1 MERVLM
7 VGGSPHKK
15 KNFLARANFLEA
27 QIPKSVYLY
36 TSNLTPPPKQKMEI
50 FRSYTGSLA
59 LLGVQPIQELAKKMA
74 VTMIGSDLGDDFD
87 AKKALLAIVNLSSPI
102 ILEDDALRP
111 ELLRVYND
119 QKNNWLLLFET
130 DQDFTRVFQSSIVNP
145 DEISQKYKM
154 NFYYKGQ
161 YFCYQEGYFSF
172 LKGLHLEGGLLS
184 ARIASH
190 LILR

>member
-1 MERVLM
+1 M
-7 VGGSPHKK
+7 VGGSPQKK
-15 KNFLARANFLEA
+15 KNFLARANFLEEKS
-27 QIPKSVYLY
+27 PKSVYLY
-36 TSNLTPPPKQKMEI
+36 TNNLTPPPKQKMEV

-59 LLGVQPIQELAKKMA
+59 LMDVQPIQELAKKMA
-74 VTMIGSDLGDDFD
+74 VTIIGSDLGDDFD
-87 AKKALLAIVNLSSPI
+87 AKKALLAIVNMSNPI

-119 QKNNWLLLFET
+119 YKHNWLLLFET

-161 YFCYQEGYFSF
+161 YFFYKEGCFSS
-172 LKGLHLEGGLLS
+172 LKGLYLEGGLLS
-184 ARIASH
+184 AKIASH
-190 LILR
+190 LILG